1 MQFPSSIRLLLV
13 VLVLLVSVGTTGSA
27 VRRSQTAGSDFVRT
41 AGAAMAHG
49 KWDEAEKLAA
59 ARGADDPDGAV
70 VLAKIAIARG
80 KYRDAQAMLE
90 PIVTRDSTGDAAL
103 ELALLY
109 RTIGRPADA
118 VPVFTAVFRLGR

>member
-80 KYRDAQAMLE
+80 KYREAQAMLE
-90 PIVTRDSTGDAAL
+90 PIVSRDSTGHAAPDRRVPQL
-103 ELALLY
+103 TVSRSEES
-109 RTIGRPADA
+109 RPL
-118 VPVFTAVFRLGR
+118 FT